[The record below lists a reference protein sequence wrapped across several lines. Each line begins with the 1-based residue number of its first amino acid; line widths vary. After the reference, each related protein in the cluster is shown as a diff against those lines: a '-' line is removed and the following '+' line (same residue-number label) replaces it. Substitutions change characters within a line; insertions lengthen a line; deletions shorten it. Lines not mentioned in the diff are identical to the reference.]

1 MIAIKKMLRALRVR
15 MARYRR
21 FLAQPGRMSGERI
34 AFGNRR

>member
-1 MIAIKKMLRALRVR
+1 MVAIKRRLRAVRLR